1 MSRLLLLHLSLIKG
15 IGPQTIMRLTQHPNV
30 SELYA
35 CSAADIVKRFHIHP
49 KYADIIAAGLKDTA
63 LLDAEVQ
70 LIERHAVAWVTV
82 AEQGYPALLKE
93 IEYPPI
99 VLYYRGAD
107 LHTFTKNIAIIG
119 SRKAATYAEQ
129 VIEACVPSLVQSG
142 WHVVSGGAIGADT
155 MAHTYTLASGGRTVA
170 ILGSGLLCPY
180 PSSNKKLFEL
190 IVQTGGAVV
199 SSFPL
204 QTTAYPSNFPARN
217 RIIAGMSQACLVV
230 QAAERSGASITAHFA
245 LDQGKQVL
253 AVPGSIFDPLSAG
266 CHALIKEGATPISS
280 ADDLLK
286 ELGENPLEKV
296 GQDASLQKSILDVS
310 VDMPVKKV
318 AKVAKQSTAS
328 HNPAVLAAHAT
339 VEEQIVFYCKEP
351 MSPDDLLAYIDID
364 IQLLQDH
371 LFDLQLAGRLEQN
384 AVGLWQAIS

>member
-15 IGPQTIMRLTQHPNV
+15 IGPQTIMRLVKHPALG
-30 SELYA
+30 ELYN
-35 CSAADIVKRFHIHP
+35 CSASEIAKHYQVHP
-49 KYADIIAAGLKDTA
+49 TYAEIIAAGLSDTT
-63 LLDAEVQ
+63 LLDAELQ
-70 LIERHAVAWVTV
+70 LIERHTVKWVTV
-82 AEQGYPALLKE
+82 AEQEFPPLLKE
-93 IEYPPI
+93 IEYPPT

-107 LHTFTKNIAIIG
+107 LHTFAKNIAIIG

-142 WHVVSGGAIGADT
+142 WDVVSGGAIGADT
-155 MAHTYTLASGGRTVA
+155 MAHTYTVACSGRTVA

-204 QTTAYPSNFPARN
+204 QTKAYPSNFPARN

-230 QAAERSGASITAHFA
+230 QAAERSGASITANFA
-245 LDQGKQVL
+245 LNQGKQVL

-266 CHALIKEGATPISS
+266 CHALIKEGATPILSP
-280 ADDLLK
+280 DDLLI
-286 ELGENPLEKV
+286 ELGEKPATKSS
-296 GQDASLQKSILDVS
+296 DAALQKSILEGTAVLQ
-310 VDMPVKKV
+310 VKP
-318 AKVAKQSTAS
+318 AKIKAREVIPQK
-328 HNPAVLAAHAT
+328 PAVLAENAS
-339 VEEQIVFYCKEP
+339 VQERILFYCKEP
-351 MSPDDLLAYIDID
+351 ASPDDLLGYIDLD
-364 IQLLQDH
+364 VQLLQDH

-384 AVGLWQAIS
+384 AVGLWQVIS